1 MKKKLRGAIKL
12 VNEKVYLE
20 TLGCSKNQVDSE
32 IMLGI
37 LNKYGFDLTHNSSD
51 AEIIIINTCGF
62 IESAKKESIDT
73 IIELGE
79 LKKTGDCKVLIVT
92 GCLTQRYSKE
102 LSEEIPEVD
111 AFLGTTNFNE
121 IADIVNNII
130 GTGERIV
137 STASIDKDVP
147 YDLPR
152 ILTSPSYTA
161 YLKIAEGCDNLCTY
175 CIIPKLRGK
184 YRSRPLEKIVDE
196 AKNLAKTGVKELIV
210 IAQDITRY
218 GLDLYGNYQLV
229 KLLKELAQIKELKWI
244 RLQYAYPDI
253 ISDELIDVIADN
265 EKICKY
271 IDIPIQHCNNEILK
285 MMNRRT
291 TKEHIVDV
299 IGKLRSKIPNIS
311 IRTSL
316 ISGFPGETDEQ
327 FSELYDFVK
336 DIEFDRLGVF
346 TYSREEDTAAAKLPN
361 QISEDIKE
369 DRRDKIMLLQRDIS
383 LKKNMDKTGKIY
395 DILIEEKVENENVY
409 VGRTQFDAPE
419 IDGVVYISSD
429 SRINIGEF
437 VRAKIIDALEYDLIG
452 EVINELSE

>member
-1 MKKKLRGAIKL
+1 M
-12 VNEKVYLE
+12 NEKVYLE

-37 LNKYGFDLTHNSSD
+37 LNKYGFDLTHDSSN

-121 IADIVNNII
+121 IADIVKNII

-184 YRSRPLEKIVDE
+184 YRSRPIEKIVDE
-196 AKNLAKTGVKELIV
+196 AKNLAQNGVKELIV

-291 TKEHIVDV
+291 TKEHIIDV

-336 DIEFDRLGVF
+336 EIEFDRLGVF

-369 DRRDKIMLLQRDIS
+369 ARRDKIMLLQRDIS
-383 LKKNMDKTGKIY
+383 FKKNMDKTGKIY